1 MVGEKVF
8 EQDFWGASASL
19 FISDIKTGAYILK
32 VNNQTFKVL
41 KK

>member
-1 MVGEKVF
+1 MVGEKVL

-19 FISDIKTGAYILK
+19 FISDIKAGAYILK